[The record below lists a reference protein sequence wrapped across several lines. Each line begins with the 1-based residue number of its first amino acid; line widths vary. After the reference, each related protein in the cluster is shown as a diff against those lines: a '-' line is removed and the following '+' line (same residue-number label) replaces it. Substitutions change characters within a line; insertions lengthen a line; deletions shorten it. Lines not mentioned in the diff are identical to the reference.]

1 MRSLY
6 FKAKQA
12 NRSSLQKSLRV
23 FEMPNSNS
31 DILKF
36 LAKNNLQNLNKLA
49 HPRNLFTSPWVRFY
63 LVSLVKRLSRRPYTL
78 DNDLAVILHVHQQ
91 HWSSAGLI
99 PPNVLLIRAFNGFVY
114 FFFFSFLCGQ
124 LACLLAGASTG
135 LLGGQGYSNFGAC

>member
-12 NRSSLQKSLRV
+12 NWGSLQKSLRV

-31 DILKF
+31 DILEF

-63 LVSLVKRLSRRPYTL
+63 LVSLVKRLSRWPYTL
-78 DNDLAVILHVHQQ
+78 DYDLAVILHVH
-91 HWSSAGLI
+91 
-99 PPNVLLIRAFNGFVY
+99 
-114 FFFFSFLCGQ
+114 
-124 LACLLAGASTG
+124 
-135 LLGGQGYSNFGAC
+135 